1 MSMAGMGG
9 PVAAPQQMNAGTPN
23 NGGAAIDNVKRL
35 NTAIYDYL
43 LRNKLY
49 DAARSFVHTMEIEI
63 ESDLKKSPNSRAG
76 QQANGADDNADVDDE
91 IKNRPEGLPAPLQ
104 LGVGHFLE
112 DWWCQ
117 FWEIYQGHRN
127 KGKPS
132 TLTYI
137 GHQRQAQKARTNT
150 MVGGNMD
157 PASMQNMRGYNNM
170 MQMNGGMGMSNDLK
184 RAAMQNRQGA
194 M

>member
-9 PVAAPQQMNAGTPN
+9 PVAAPQQMNPGTPN
-23 NGGAAIDNVKRL
+23 SGGAAIDNVKRL

-43 LRNKLY
+43 LRNQLY
-49 DAARSFVHTMEIEI
+49 DSARHFLQNMQIET
-63 ESDLKKSPNSRAG
+63 DMKKSPSSRAG
-76 QQANGADDNADVDDE
+76 PHANGVDDSADMDDE

-104 LGVGHFLE
+104 LGEGGHFLE

-150 MVGGNMD
+150 MMGGNMD

-170 MQMNGGMGMSNDLK
+170 MQMNGMGMPNDLK
-184 RAAMQNRQGA
+184 RTAMQNRQGNL
-194 M
+194 